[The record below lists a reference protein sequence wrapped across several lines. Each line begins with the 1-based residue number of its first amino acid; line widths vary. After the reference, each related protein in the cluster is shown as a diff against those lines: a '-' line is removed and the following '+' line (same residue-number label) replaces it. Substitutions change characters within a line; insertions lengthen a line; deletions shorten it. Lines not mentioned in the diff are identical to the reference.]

1 MLLWCKVKDRRHF
14 CCFCL
19 WCVVCYK
26 TKMLLED
33 VKKMKVTELREALKT
48 RGLDT
53 KGNKPVLVKRL
64 ENFLKKSIAGEN
76 GTHKLML

>member
-1 MLLWCKVKDRRHF
+1 
-14 CCFCL
+14 
-19 WCVVCYK
+19 
-26 TKMLLED
+26 MLLED

-76 GTHKLML
+76 GTYKLML